1 MVWLTGSGPGHV
13 AKADFSVVSVLGSTA
28 ASCSRGDDSNSRG
41 TMLGRLRFIDG
52 GEKDNQLSKWT
63 GAEAREN
70 TEAGCVVKSSAGEG
84 CDSWVRVVEL

>member
-52 GEKDNQLSKWT
+52 GEKDI
-63 GAEAREN
+63 
-70 TEAGCVVKSSAGEG
+70 SSPNGLGLRPERTQRRG
-84 CDSWVRVVEL
+84 VW